1 MKNKIKV
8 AHLAS
13 FTGNLG
19 DIANHRGFREWFAN
33 TLDVEI
39 DWSEFEIRD
48 FYRQTSS
55 FDQNLAIAWNLYD
68 LVVIGGGN
76 YLELWPENS
85 RTGCSIDL
93 PPELLSMI
101 SVPVY
106 FNALGLDDGQG
117 VSKSARENFSNFF
130 NYVLTNKNCLVSLRN
145 DGSRETLESVFPEFK
160 NKKYYVTPDHGFFA
174 LQKNFY
180 RQEVRVKERTVIG
193 INLAQDMPGLRF
205 KESKS
210 EFLKHFS
217 NVLQEIEFDKL
228 IFFPHIFSDVGII
241 YELLD
246 VLPDDIRRSKCS
258 IAPYGC
264 RQEDVETLFNYY
276 TSLDLMLAMR
286 FHANILPI
294 SIGIPTV
301 GISTYPQISKL
312 FKELELDDWVENIHE
327 FGWSKRLI
335 AKVNR
340 YYNEPERAVFDFAK
354 VQPEIVRQRAAFSS
368 SMREWFESCGV
379 SAERVSGDQIEK

>member
-1 MKNKIKV
+1 MKRKIKV

-19 DIANHRGFREWFAN
+19 DIASHGGFREWFAD
-33 TLDVEI
+33 TLGVVIE
-39 DWSEFEIRD
+39 WSEFEIRD

-55 FDQNLAIAWNLYD
+55 FDQNLAKAWNLYD

-93 PPELLSMI
+93 PPELLSLI
-101 SVPVY
+101 STPIY

-117 VSKSARENFSNFF
+117 VSESARENFSEFF
-130 NYVLTNKNCLVSLRN
+130 NYAVTNKNILVSLRN
-145 DGSRETLESVFPEFK
+145 DGSHETLVRVFPELES
-160 NKKYYVTPDHGFFA
+160 KKYYVTPDHGFFA
-174 LQKNFY
+174 LQKSIHK
-180 RQEVRVKERTVIG
+180 QKVRVKELAVIG
-193 INLAQDMPGLRF
+193 INLAQDMPEFRF

-217 NVLQEIEFDKL
+217 NVLQEIEFGKL

-264 RQEDVETLFNYY
+264 RSEDVETLLNYY

-301 GISTYPQISKL
+301 GISSYPQISRL
-312 FKELELDDWVENIHE
+312 FKELEIDEWVENIHE
-327 FGWSKRLI
+327 FGWSKRLVSKI
-335 AKVNR
+335 NK
-340 YYNEPERAVFDFAK
+340 YYNDPEQAIFDFAK
-354 VQPEIVRQRAAFSS
+354 VQPEILRQRAAFSS
-368 SMREWFESCGV
+368 SMSEWFESCGV
-379 SAERVSGDQIEK
+379 SGEPV